1 MKAYW
6 NNLIFIRKKE
16 DEKVNETG
24 SLRYCIRSYDELE
37 IKQTDEEKQFLNELL
52 LRNEITHDYFNREI
66 HQQKLISMMQNSM
79 VGSADVY
86 RHLYDYCKKRDWLI
100 LFADRVQDRKK

>member
-1 MKAYW
+1 MFEHCKKHISIIADRADG
-6 NNLIFIRKKE
+6 RKT
-16 DEKVNETG
+16 V
-24 SLRYCIRSYDELE
+24 
-37 IKQTDEEKQFLNELL
+37 LNELL
-52 LRNEITHDYFNREI
+52 LRNEITYDYFNREI

-86 RHLYDYCKKRDWLI
+86 RHLYDYCKERDWLM